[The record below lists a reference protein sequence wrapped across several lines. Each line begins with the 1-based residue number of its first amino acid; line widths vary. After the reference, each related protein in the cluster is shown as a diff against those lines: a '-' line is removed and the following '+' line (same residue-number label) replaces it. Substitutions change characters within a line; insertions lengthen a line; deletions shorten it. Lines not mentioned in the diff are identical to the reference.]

1 MESLRLDILEK
12 QVAQF
17 SDVFMKFVNSQMGRN
32 ESFSANFNT
41 LEHLI
46 ILPRIREDY
55 KKSWDNVCVSA
66 IC

>member
-1 MESLRLDILEK
+1 MESLRFDILEK
-12 QVAQF
+12 QVSQL
-17 SDVFMKFVNSQMGRN
+17 SNVFMKFVNEQMGRN

-41 LEHLI
+41 LEHLVV
-46 ILPRIREDY
+46 LPKIREDF